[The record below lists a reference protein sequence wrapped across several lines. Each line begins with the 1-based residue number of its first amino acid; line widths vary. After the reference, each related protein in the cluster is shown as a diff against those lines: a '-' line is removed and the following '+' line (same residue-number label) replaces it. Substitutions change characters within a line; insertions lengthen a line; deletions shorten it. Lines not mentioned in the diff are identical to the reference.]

1 MSRPAHARTAVMA
14 AAEAIVK
21 DMGAANLTYD
31 ELVRRS
37 GITRG
42 GITYHFPTKESLLEA
57 LVEHDLQRWR
67 DCIAEKTAQFDG
79 PQAALQGYIASG
91 CEHDPDSARLCAGL
105 LSVVSTSKALDQP
118 WRAHYAAQLAEVQ
131 RSPDP
136 ALALLLVLA
145 VEGLFWSETLDLMA
159 LPPDLRRQTVQR
171 LLDLAAGMG
180 GHAPAAQHASAFS
193 GPEGQ
198 RT

>member
-1 MSRPAHARTAVMA
+1 MA

-67 DCIAEKTAQFDG
+67 ECIAEKTAQFSG
-79 PQAALQGYIASG
+79 PQAELKGYIASS

-118 WRAHYAAQLAEVQ
+118 WRSHYAAQLEQVQ

-136 ALALLLVLA
+136 ALALLLILA
-145 VEGLFWSETLDLMA
+145 VEGLFWSETLHLMA
-159 LPPDLRRQTVQR
+159 LPVGLREQAVQR
-171 LLDLAAGMG
+171 LLALADGM
-180 GHAPAAQHASAFS
+180 PDR
-193 GPEGQ
+193 GPEGPAAGA
-198 RT
+198 RP